1 MASIEWEPNVGT
13 IVYGELIGES
23 IFSAR
28 AIYQDAD
35 GDDYS
40 PDGTYTYTY
49 SGGDLKAGTKLDAG
63 TYILTVTFDPA
74 DGSLG
79 GNITGTAS
87 LTVEKATPVVTW
99 NNPPNITYALHD
111 DGSGGFTGPKLSDEQ
126 LNAKADVAGTFTYTP
141 AKDTELNAGEQT
153 VTAAFVPTDTANYK
167 SLPQDGIRLEIKFE
181 VLKGEIQVVWPIF
194 ENGVCQEIRRKD
206 QDPEIIPYE
215 LKYKAQDGTGE
226 GLARPKF
233 LSIFKEDPV
242 GTFEAEVPGSI
253 TFDPTENSEL
263 CEPEDLVADFG
274 AGAEEGRFITAIFKP
289 SKPENWKGLI
299 NKDGKSGQD
308 DSNLIIARHPFALY
322 KRISGPSIAPTMF
335 GCWVQSISASVGWG
349 GTSSTCSL
357 RLVED
362 PKNGFVWTPPLDSED
377 DVLVGAACYFQYKG
391 FYFGGVFTRWS
402 YGESTSG
409 RYYDI
414 ILESPAKL
422 LDGVQVIMDS
432 FEGTEYNFDGGG
444 QYNRFFPQ
452 ENNPDSTTDI
462 NNVYNVL
469 GHFENYSFG
478 GTFGDSQKNSAGFLA
493 NKLLE
498 TVELLSCPDENP
510 IDPETGKFSFAQHC
524 TFGEQEYYKIDL
536 SEVKNIAPDFY
547 RIQGVSQNLNGIIS
561 DVTELMQ
568 HDYFITLEKDP
579 NEGKLEAPALVM
591 GPEGKAVET
600 EGLDEDELSDLWQEG
615 DDGGGLITNA
625 NIKVVAINKGAQPAP
640 NQIRSLVNDFKKREI
655 LISSSIGQ
663 ELQDDT
669 TQKLIIGGPGSR
681 LVTRSLANH
690 SWALWAKRGDS
701 SYRFDLSGNR
711 TPQSYAQASFYT
723 QADKRIPIFL
733 DPIASTSYYATP
745 FELRMARG
753 GRNCWQTYKVFESV
767 KNGTYEDD
775 PWCVDI
781 DVDSATLQVLAA
793 GNRGGLYI
801 GSTKGVSSGKAFN
814 KNFATNF
821 NNSAERYVD
830 RLFQAVQNTANN
842 FYGKKFLVAMPAE
855 PGGRDNNFRFVVED
869 QKYETSWEA
878 VDSAFDPGGTN
889 FRFND
894 IAMFDANGRTKTYVE
909 WTYTSV
915 RDFSVLGGNYAKYS
929 GNAWGES
936 DTQIN
941 IGEAVASSSCSIE
954 KSSIF
959 YPDEQLPA
967 TLEKGTPF
975 VVMDAGNQI
984 EEYDSLTTPDFGLT
998 VLASY
1003 FFNIN
1008 IPPER
1013 YIGPGKANTKIT
1025 IPPKVVVPNSF
1036 GIGQQSSRYT
1046 WGPWGGGTLKGKTEV
1061 IEDQS
1066 LVPESFGN
1074 VADMNAAGRAL
1085 ADVGN
1090 AEMKGSET
1098 GYVEIA
1104 DFPSYNI
1111 AERFAGS
1118 GPYVSDMTISIDT
1131 SGFKT
1136 TYKFNTWTPQFGRL
1150 AKYNI
1155 DRIARINKASLEL
1168 AQRERA
1174 KLTKRPLLPPPP
1186 PLTAADLINKLN
1198 RQDISLSLAQ
1208 IFPPGGGLD
1217 GAWEVTDVSIS
1228 DLGALST
1235 EGGVYDKVAGI
1246 SKDASIIPIHIS
1258 KSKAQNAN
1266 MPSFQAPNVSGE
1278 GDSDGILPNSKTQD
1292 PFFSTKVNDGDASET
1307 FNRLTLTGGVVDPA
1321 PTNLQDFSIDKMN
1334 SAQKRAVTAVR
1345 TIGTSLPRPAAG
1357 WGYDV
1362 AYNPVPNDG
1371 SNLQSF
1377 DNSFQ
1382 RNPALRKAGPI
1393 AFLWDEERKHWAGG
1407 LEFLGGTVDGPIT
1420 PADSPTQPT
1429 TWKLK
1434 VFRKTANTKGSG
1446 SLSHNGETIT
1456 CYNRDVSLQTDG
1468 GDDIWAIVIR
1478 LNYEWTPIW
1487 VSCK

>member
-1 MASIEWEPNVGT
+1 MASIKWEPNVSQ
-13 IVYGELIGES
+13 IVYGERIEES

-40 PDGTYTYTY
+40 PDGTYVYTY
-49 SGGDLKAGTKLDAG
+49 SGASSGTLAAGDKLNAGDYT
-63 TYILTVTFDPA
+63 LTVQFTPL
-74 DGSLG
+74 DGTLG
-79 GNITGTAS
+79 VAVTGTAF
-87 LTVEKATPVVTW
+87 LTVEKAIPVVVW
-99 NNPPNITYALHD
+99 NNPSDITYALYD
-111 DGSGGFTGPKLSDEQ
+111 NGSGGSVGPKLSDEQ

-153 VTAAFVPTDTANYK
+153 VTATFVPTDTTNYK
-167 SLPQDGIRLEIKFE
+167 SLPQDGVQLKIQFE
-181 VLKGEIQVVWPIF
+181 VLKGEIQVVWPVF

-215 LKYKAQDGTGE
+215 LKYKEQDGTGE

-253 TFDPTENSEL
+253 TFDPAEGSEL
-263 CEPEDLVADFG
+263 CEPEDLI
-274 AGAEEGRFITAIFKP
+274 EEKFITAKFTP
-289 SKPENWKGLI
+289 SNPNNWKSL
-299 NKDGKSGQD
+299 D
-308 DSNLIIARHPFALY
+308 DSNEFVAKHQFAIY
-322 KRISGPSIAPTMF
+322 KRISGPNIAPTMF

-362 PKNGFVWTPPLDSED
+362 PKNDFVWTPPLDSED

-444 QYNRFFPQ
+444 TYNRFFPQ
-452 ENNPDSTTDI
+452 RNNPDDERNNPNVTTEI

-510 IDPETGKFSFAQHC
+510 IDSETGKFSFAQHC

-536 SEVKNIAPDFY
+536 GEVKDIAPDFY

-579 NEGKLEAPALVM
+579 NEGELEAPILLM

-600 EGLDEDELSDLWQEG
+600 KGLDEDELSDLWEEG
-615 DDGGGLITNA
+615 DDGGGLIKNP

-640 NQIRSLVNDFKKREI
+640 NVIRSLVNDFKEQEI
-655 LISSSIGQ
+655 LMSSSIGQ

-681 LVTRSLANH
+681 LVTRSLAGS

-701 SYRFDLSGNR
+701 SYRFDISGNR
-711 TPQSYAQASFYT
+711 TPQSYAQASFYSP
-723 QADKRIPIFL
+723 ADKRIPIFL
-733 DPIASTSYYATP
+733 DPYASTSYLATP

-767 KNGTYEDD
+767 RNGTYEDD

-781 DVDSATLQVLAA
+781 DVDSATLQVLSA
-793 GNRGGLYI
+793 GFRGGLFI
-801 GSTKGVSSGKAFN
+801 GSTKGVSSQKAFD
-814 KNFATNF
+814 KNFESNF
-821 NNSAERYVD
+821 GNSAERYVD

-878 VDSAFDPGGTN
+878 VDSAFDPGGQN

-941 IGEAVASSSCSIE
+941 IGRAVASSSCSIE

-967 TLEKGTPF
+967 TLEDGTPF

-984 EEYDSLTTPDFGLT
+984 EEYDSMTTPDFGLT

-1036 GIGQQSSRYT
+1036 GIAQQSSRYT

-1061 IEDQS
+1061 ITDES

-1186 PLTAADLINKLN
+1186 PLTAADLVNKLN
-1198 RQDISLSLAQ
+1198 RQDVSLSLAQ
-1208 IFPPGGGLD
+1208 IFPPGGSFD

-1246 SKDASIIPIHIS
+1246 SKDASVIPIS
-1258 KSKAQNAN
+1258 TKKTKAENEN
-1266 MPSFQAPNVSGE
+1266 MPSFEAPEVTGE
-1278 GDSDGILPNSKTQD
+1278 EDPEGILPNSKTQD
-1292 PFFSTKVNDGDASET
+1292 PFFSTAVNSDDGTET
-1307 FNRLTLTGGVVDPA
+1307 FSRSTITGGIIEPA
-1321 PTNLQDFSIDKMN
+1321 PTNLEEFSIDKMAL
-1334 SAQKRAVTAVR
+1334 AQKRAVTEVR
-1345 TIGTSLPRPAAG
+1345 TVGTSLPRPAAG

-1362 AYNPVPNDG
+1362 AYNPAPNKAA
-1371 SNLQSF
+1371 NLRQF
-1377 DNSFQ
+1377 DPEFQ
-1382 RNPALRKAGPI
+1382 KNPALRKAGPI
-1393 AFLWDEERKHWAGG
+1393 NFLWDEERKHWAGG

-1420 PADSPTQPT
+1420 PATSPTEPT

-1434 VFRKTANTKGSG
+1434 VFRKTGLEKGAPA
-1446 SLSHNGETIT
+1446 LSHEGEIIT
-1456 CYNRDVSLQTDG
+1456 CYNRDTNLQSEG
-1468 GDDIWAIVIR
+1468 GDNIWAIVIR
-1478 LNYEWTPIW
+1478 LNYEWTPLW
-1487 VSCK
+1487 VSCL